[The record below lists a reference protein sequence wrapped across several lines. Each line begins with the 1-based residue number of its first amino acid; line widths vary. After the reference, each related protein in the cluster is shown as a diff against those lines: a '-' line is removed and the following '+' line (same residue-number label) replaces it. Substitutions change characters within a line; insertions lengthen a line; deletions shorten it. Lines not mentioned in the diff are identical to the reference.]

1 MFVSLIALLAAGLA
15 DASGAAVTMT
25 PAAAPPAVSAAPATP
40 AALKPEDRI
49 VCRTEDTLGSRL
61 ESHKI
66 CHTAGEWKEINSNAA
81 HDIGDSQR
89 MGGMN
94 HTTGRGTAGG

>member
-25 PAAAPPAVSAAPATP
+25 PAAAPPAAAASAPPAV
-40 AALKPEDRI
+40 KPEDRI
-49 VCRTEDTLGSRL
+49 VCRSEDTLGSRL

>member
-25 PAAAPPAVSAAPATP
+25 PAAAPPAAAPP
-40 AALKPEDRI
+40 AVKPEDRI
-49 VCRTEDTLGSRL
+49 VCRSEDTLGSRL